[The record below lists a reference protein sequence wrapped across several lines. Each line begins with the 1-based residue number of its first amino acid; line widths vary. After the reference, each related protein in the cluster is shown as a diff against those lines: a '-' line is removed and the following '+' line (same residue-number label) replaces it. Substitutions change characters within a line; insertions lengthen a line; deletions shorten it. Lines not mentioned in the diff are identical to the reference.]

1 MILAIIVFIFI
12 LGFLVFI
19 HELGHFI
26 VAKKSGIKIEEF
38 GIGFPPRI
46 WGKKKGETIYSINA
60 IPIGGFVKLYGEDK
74 VDEKYLAN
82 PLSFTAKPLWI
93 RSLVISAGV
102 VMNFLVAVIIFYF
115 LLANSGFTNQQ
126 YLLFDYKFP
135 FGEQQNFPFISLIA
149 ENSPA
154 EKAGLKPNSIIINGN
169 GIRFGSS
176 KQFVQFI
183 NENKGEEVF
192 LEVKSLSTKEVKKVN
207 VVPRIDS
214 PEGQGALGVGLGD
227 IAEIRYE
234 TIVEKTAVGFLHALD
249 LTHYS
254 IVSLGHLIKISFE
267 QRTIKPLSS
276 SVAGPVGILAI
287 TKITLK
293 GGIIAILNLMALIS
307 LALAMVN
314 ILPFPALDGGRLA
327 LMGFEGLTKKKISLK
342 IERNINLIGFV
353 LLIMLLILVTYKDIV
368 QFKDVLF

>member
-26 VAKKSGIKIEEF
+26 VAKKSGIKVEEF

-74 VDEKYLAN
+74 VDEEYLSD
-82 PLSFTAKPLWI
+82 PLSFTAKPLWV

-115 LLANSGFTNQQ
+115 LLVNSGFTNQQ

-154 EKAGLKPNSIIINGN
+154 EKAGLKPNSIIISGN
-169 GIRFGSS
+169 GIIFGGS

-183 NENKGEEVF
+183 NENKGKEVS

-234 TIVEKTAVGFLHALD
+234 TIVEKTTVGFLHALD

-254 IVSLGHLIKISFE
+254 VVSLGHLMKISFE

-327 LMGFEGLTKKKISLK
+327 LMGFEGLTKKKIPLK

-353 LLIMLLILVTYKDIV
+353 LLILLLVLVTYKDIV

>member
-19 HELGHFI
+19 HELGHFV
-26 VAKKSGIKIEEF
+26 VAKKSGIKVEEF

-74 VDEKYLAN
+74 VDEDCLAD
-82 PLSFTAKPLWI
+82 PLSFTAKPLWV

-154 EKAGLKPNSIIINGN
+154 EKVGLKPNSIIISGN

-234 TIVEKTAVGFLHALD
+234 TIVEKTAVGFLHAFD

-327 LMGFEGLTKKKISLK
+327 LMGFEGLTKKKIPLK

-353 LLIMLLILVTYKDIV
+353 LLILLLVLVTYKDIV

>member
-26 VAKKSGIKIEEF
+26 VAKKSGIKVEEF

-74 VDEKYLAN
+74 VDEEYLSD
-82 PLSFTAKPLWI
+82 PLSFTAKPLWV

-115 LLANSGFTNQQ
+115 LLVNSGFTNQQ

-154 EKAGLKPNSIIINGN
+154 EKAGLKPNSIIISGN

-183 NENKGEEVF
+183 NENKGEEIS

-234 TIVEKTAVGFLHALD
+234 TIVEKTTVGFLHALD

-254 IVSLGHLIKISFE
+254 VVSLGHLMKISFE

-327 LMGFEGLTKKKISLK
+327 LMGFEGLTKKKIPLK

-353 LLIMLLILVTYKDIV
+353 LLILLLVLVTYKDIV

>member
-26 VAKKSGIKIEEF
+26 VAKKSGIKVEEF

-60 IPIGGFVKLYGEDK
+60 IPIGGFVKLYGEDE
-74 VDEKYLAN
+74 VDEKCLSD
-82 PLSFTAKPLWI
+82 PLSFTAKPLWV
-93 RSLVISAGV
+93 RSLVVSAGV

-115 LLANSGFTNQQ
+115 LLANSGFANQQ

-154 EKAGLKPNSIIINGN
+154 EKADLKPNSIIISGN
-169 GIRFGSS
+169 GIRIGSS
-176 KQFVQFI
+176 KQFIQFI
-183 NENKGEEVF
+183 NKNKGKEVF

-214 PEGQGALGVGLGD
+214 PEGQGALGVSLGD

-234 TIVEKTAVGFLHALD
+234 TIAEKTSVGFLHTLNLA
-249 LTHYS
+249 HYS

-267 QRTIKPLSS
+267 QRTIKPLSF

-293 GGIIAILNLMALIS
+293 GGIIAILNLVALIS
-307 LALAMVN
+307 LALAIVN
-314 ILPFPALDGGRLA
+314 IIPFPALDGGRLV
-327 LMGFEGLTKKKISLK
+327 LMSFEGLTKKKIPLK

-353 LLIMLLILVTYKDIV
+353 LLIFLLVLVTYKDIV